1 MKSIYVSET
10 ILTGVISIAFIV
22 YGIYSLIQSNI
33 FIGINDIILG
43 VMWIVCCLLWIK
55 WTKN

>member
-1 MKSIYVSET
+1 MKSIYISET
-10 ILTGVISIAFIV
+10 ILTGIISIAFIV

>member
-1 MKSIYVSET
+1 MKSIYISET